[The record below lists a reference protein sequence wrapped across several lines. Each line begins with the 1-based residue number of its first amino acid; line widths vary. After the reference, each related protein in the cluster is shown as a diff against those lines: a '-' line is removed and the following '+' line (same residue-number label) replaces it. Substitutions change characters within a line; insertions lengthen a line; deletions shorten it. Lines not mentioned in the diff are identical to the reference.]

1 MPVANPTET
10 TFLPCYFHFKH
21 FLSLSLIAQKLATL
35 YVFQT
40 ASVGMPAFKM
50 LFFFFRSCFALP
62 WILVSSKSTHFT

>member
-10 TFLPCYFHFKH
+10 TFLPCHFHFKH

-40 ASVGMPAFKM
+40 ASVGMPAFKTCYFFLQI
-50 LFFFFRSCFALP
+50 LFCISMG
-62 WILVSSKSTHFT
+62 ISK